1 MYTWATVL
9 SSTPQCVALDMGF
22 GMMRPDWFIDANQS
36 GLVWNAKKSDSFDI
50 GYHRTVMTVK
60 DAGQGGPADD
70 EVFTYFFSYENN
82 TDPAFS
88 NGTPFLMHA
97 PSPAGMVV
105 NEYYDFEPRTYSPDE
120 AAFVRPASP
129 ACIPAGAAATPRE
142 AHALLQAAGLA
153 RPPMVE
159 VMLGGLN
166 LGLPT
171 EQRY

>member
-22 GMMRPDWFIDANQS
+22 GMMRPNWFLDANQS

-70 EVFTYFFSYENN
+70 EVFTYYYAFENS
-82 TDPAFS
+82 TDPALS

-105 NEYYDFEPRTYSPDE
+105 NE
-120 AAFVRPASP
+120 VRGE
-129 ACIPAGAAATPRE
+129 GAPHCPQCTPPPLSLSRS
-142 AHALLQAAGLA
+142 LLAPT
-153 RPPMVE
+153 PPPPH
-159 VMLGGLN
+159 
-166 LGLPT
+166 LPVL
-171 EQRY
+171 